1 MKLLR
6 LTFKTDIRVELS
18 ERSSATGARGRKSNA
33 NPMGGSTIVFI
44 GRRPTASIQC
54 HADGFDIKVGF
65 RRVRHH
71 QSEPI
76 LNIFPLRFLCRSNR
90 FESGE

>member
-6 LTFKTDIRVELS
+6 FTFKTDIRVGLS

-44 GRRPTASIQC
+44 GRRRTCFNSVMALILKEACEEYAIIS
-54 HADGFDIKVGF
+54 
-65 RRVRHH
+65 
-71 QSEPI
+71 QSPY
-76 LNIFPLRFLCRSNR
+76 
-90 FESGE
+90 